1 MLYRLWLLLILA
13 CSVNVFASDFGT
25 SGLIDVPTSRM
36 MKDGELKLNINTQK
50 IANILNFTYQAT
62 PWLETTFR
70 YTIFNPDNPI
80 RNSAR
85 IDGLNDRS
93 YGIKANLVNESKF
106 FPSVSVGIKDLL
118 GTGAWSSEYVVASKA
133 FNDLDVTLGA
143 GWGRLSERGQFHNP
157 FAKTFI
163 EEDHIGGEKGG
174 KIRSNSF
181 FRSEDIGLFG
191 GLSYYI
197 PQKNIKIIAEY
208 NSDAYE
214 REISYN
220 TIKSASPYSY
230 GIEWHG
236 MKNMIFGLS
245 YQQGNQIGISFS
257 SKIDT
262 KTLLPDKKDSFF
274 YSSDDSRLLSKMP
287 ESLDKNS
294 WYHRLLFDFER
305 SGLILRKARLS
316 EGQDYAIVEI
326 SNLGYNLTVDAIRR
340 ALTLSEIHIPRSV
353 KNLDLILN
361 EEGIR
366 VHTISY
372 RRIDGKFN
380 EKLRL
385 NNTNITIMRS
395 REIENPSIWT
405 NFRVPSLT
413 LSPGLS
419 ARTQLFDPEQP
430 IKSQLYLKILSH
442 LALPEEWV
450 LRGESSINIKNNFDM
465 NRTSSSRLPKV
476 RTEIDKYLY
485 QGSTGIDALYL
496 EKKGNIS
503 DQTYYRFYA
512 GLLEFMYG
520 GIGVELLHQPFRS
533 RFAFGATINKVR
545 KRDYDR
551 GFDMLGY
558 KTETA
563 FLSLYYASPFYN
575 YDLSVHAGK
584 YLAGDKGMT
593 VEIARTFDNGFSIGA
608 YATFTNVS
616 AEEYGE
622 GSFDKG
628 ITIRVPFDAFTK
640 SNTKQAFRTSIKS
653 IQRDGGQK
661 LDDFTGN
668 LWINN
673 RGIRYDSINNNK
685 SRMAPLW

>member
-1 MLYRLWLLLILA
+1 MLYRFWLLLILA
-13 CSVNVFASDFGT
+13 CSVDGLASDFGT

-36 MKDGELKLNINTQK
+36 MRDGEFKLNINSQK
-50 IANILNFTYQAT
+50 IANILNMTYQAT

-85 IDGLNDRS
+85 VDGLNDRS
-93 YGIKANLVNESKF
+93 YAVKAKLVNESEF

-133 FNDLDVTLGA
+133 IKDLDVSIGI
-143 GWGRLSERGQFHNP
+143 GWGRLSERDQFQNP
-157 FAKTFI
+157 FAKTFV
-163 EEDHIGGEKGG
+163 EEDHVGGKRGG

-236 MKNMIFGLS
+236 MRNMILGLS
-245 YQQGNQIGISFS
+245 FQQGNQVGFSFS
-257 SKIDT
+257 SKVDT
-262 KTLLPDKKDSFF
+262 KTLLPEKKDSFF
-274 YSSDDSRLLSKMP
+274 YSSDDSRLLSNMP
-287 ESLDKNS
+287 ESLNKNS
-294 WYHRLLFDFER
+294 WYHRLFFDFER
-305 SGLILRKARLS
+305 SGLILRQARLS
-316 EGQDYAIVEI
+316 EEQDYAIVEI

-340 ALTLSEIHIPRSV
+340 ALTLSEIHVPRSV
-353 KNLDLILN
+353 KNMDLILN

-366 VHTISY
+366 IYTISY
-372 RRIDGKFN
+372 QRIDGKFYKN
-380 EKLRL
+380 LRH
-385 NNTNITIMRS
+385 NDSNITIMRS
-395 REIENPSIWT
+395 REIKNPSTWT
-405 NFRVPSLT
+405 KFRVPSLT
-413 LSPGLS
+413 LSPGL
-419 ARTQLFDPEQP
+419 ALRTQLFDPWQP

-442 LALPEEWV
+442 LNLPAEWV

-465 NRTSSSRLPKV
+465 NRASSSNLPPV
-476 RTEIDKYLY
+476 RTEIDKYLNY
-485 QGSTGIDALYL
+485 GSTGIDALYL
-496 EKKGNIS
+496 EKKGNIN
-503 DQTYYRFYA
+503 DQTYYRLYA

-520 GIGVELLHQPFRS
+520 GIGVELLHQPFKS
-533 RFAFGATINKVR
+533 RFAFGATINRVR

-551 GFDMLGY
+551 GIDMLDY
-558 KTETA
+558 ETNTA
-563 FLSLYYASPFYN
+563 FLSIYYASPFYN

-593 VEIARTFDNGFSIGA
+593 IEIARTFDNGFSIGA
-608 YATFTNVS
+608 FATFTNIS
-616 AEEYGE
+616 AEQYGE

-628 ITIRVPFDAFTK
+628 ITIRIPFDAFTK

-673 RGIRYDSINNNK
+673 RGVRYDSINNNK
-685 SRMAPLW
+685 SRMVPLW